1 MPDAP
6 FPPSP
11 DSLPRDSGDR
21 PRTREVRP
29 DVDARASLSADAA
42 ANADA
47 GGDSAGAPP
56 PGPDETPE
64 KRLQRRITAR
74 RVGFVLAGLLVIG
87 AALSV
92 AVVAY
97 LGSDGGQERVRRVAV
112 TQIAELFADDAT
124 VRVADVDGNFLTGA
138 RLVGL
143 EVERGGEVVLAVDTV
158 RVRYTLRT
166 LLDRTF
172 SASVLVVAG
181 PRLVVRQFE
190 DGTFNTAGLLK
201 PAQPGRRPFTV
212 VVDDLA
218 LRDGRAEIHW
228 YNPTRDST
236 LVVDGVRAEVRDF
249 VSSADSLGGRIEAL
263 DLAATATDRTTRM
276 AVSGAGRFSRSDL
289 VLSRLTARSTNG
301 TRLSGSARAGFG
313 EAVRRGD
320 ALPVF
325 ESNIQA
331 TPFALADARA
341 FAGLPLYG
349 SPRLR
354 LTADSDG
361 GTLTVALRG
370 SLAPEAGG
378 PGAGGPEASIALDGE
393 LTRATDGPVR
403 YRAEGQLRRFNPA
416 ALTRNAALA
425 ADLTGDLSLS
435 LEGSSL
441 RALDGPFR
449 LSLRES
455 VAAGRRIDRLTVDG
469 AFAAGRVSFD
479 VDGAIPG
486 LDLVAEGESR
496 PFDRVPTFALR
507 GRARDVN
514 LGVLL
519 PGQNIAGRLAGDVA
533 VEGRGTSVETFAGT
547 AALGLGRTD
556 VTVGGRRYLF
566 DRVDLDADVQSGRAA
581 YDADVVVGNGGGRLV
596 ASGTVDPGD
605 TVRGDA
611 LRYAVTSGRVERF
624 NVAAVTG
631 NPAQASSLTG
641 TFTLDGTGTDVRTL
655 ALDASADL
663 RGSTFGAYTLASA
676 TVDARLRRG
685 ALSFDAAA
693 DLGQA
698 GALTATGTA
707 QPFADPLAYEARGT
721 VRRLDLAG
729 LSRNPALASSLTGDY
744 EATGRGIDPQTLT
757 LDARLRL
764 GSSTIGDRFVD
775 ATDVRASIRQGAVTL
790 AGTVDTPDGRVA
802 LNVATRPFDANP
814 AITLGEGTCFSDLD
828 AGRLTGNADLST
840 DLNGCATGRVAGYAD
855 LPTATADLVVTLRPS
870 RVNSARIADATADV
884 TLARGALAGTLD
896 ATLDAADLPPDTLY
910 ADAFPPDGTGGR
922 VTATFE
928 GRPFDA
934 EPSYAVRGRTRGL
947 DVAALIGIGGSGG
960 DGSVQR
966 TNLSLD
972 FDVDGRGRDPRTLSL
987 SGSLRA
993 GPSVVGPARIDALD
1007 ARFALAQGILTVD
1020 TLAVRSNLA
1029 TATGSGTVALFD
1041 AEAASDFR
1049 LAGQVENLDALSG
1062 RLGQP
1067 VRLDGGAFALA
1078 VMGVPG
1084 QPLDVAGRFDA
1095 ARVAYGT
1102 TVVDEL
1108 VGTLTATV
1116 DRAALEARGFDALT
1130 AGAVDGAAEVAFE
1143 DLTVGERAFSSGRAT
1158 ARLAD
1163 AGGRTAVALDAFLVV
1178 DERRDVELVAV
1189 VELPAEA
1196 TDSTAARLLTIRL
1209 ERARASIDTATWA
1222 LVRPATITVGD
1233 GVRVDSLL
1241 VLNDQPLGG
1250 AQRLEANGTI
1260 RFSGLQD
1267 FTLSAR
1273 EVDLSLLSDLAGL
1286 GGLGGELAADLRVTG
1301 TAEAPIVDGTLGVRD
1316 IRSGDET
1323 VGALQ
1328 ATFGYA
1334 DGQVNLDGAVTHT
1347 SGQQLTFNGAVPR
1360 RISLLDS
1367 LQILPPLPTDEV
1379 RFVAHADSF
1388 PIAWARPFLNKKTYN
1403 ELGGA
1408 LKLDLA
1414 VTGTETDPRLAGT
1427 ATLSD
1432 GRLGVVKTGLT
1443 YAPITA
1449 DVAFTRN
1456 RIELQRVL
1464 IGEPATTVDSTGED
1478 TGGDGIDIS
1487 GAITLQSLSL
1497 GELDLTISPREFT
1510 AIDTRTYSELVLG
1523 AGPTPLRL
1531 TGTLAAPVL
1540 RGSVALSRGDIYLT
1554 DELVPPRLEDVTLND
1569 ADLATLEARFGRDIT
1584 DRDTTVNR
1592 FTRAL
1597 DYDLQVSI
1605 DRNVWIRSEAGLPF
1619 DIEFSGDVQA
1629 TKRAFAERS
1638 QLFGQ
1643 IELVRG
1649 EIQTLSR
1656 RFQVDRGTLD
1666 FSGPALSAIVDIQA
1680 SLDIKLAQ
1688 SLAGQS
1694 AATVLLGVTGQLD
1707 RNPEVRLSSD
1717 PALDPADIVSLI
1729 ATGQLAGQGGGGGSA
1744 LGVGAG
1750 FGLGYVSG
1758 AIEGLAS
1765 RSLGLDL
1772 AQVDITADGAVVLR
1786 VGKYL
1791 TNRIFLTTGYV
1802 TSRASGS
1809 SRSDGGVPIEATLD
1823 YELYRWL
1830 QAQIEYSGNRGL
1842 GGGANVEIAF

>member
-6 FPPSP
+6 FPLPP
-11 DSLPRDSGDR
+11 DDR
-21 PRTREVRP
+21 PRDREARP
-29 DVDARASLSADAA
+29 DASADLG
-42 ANADA
+42 A
-47 GGDSAGAPP
+47 GATGDVSTNGAPVAGAPL

-64 KRLQRRITAR
+64 NRLRRRVTAR
-74 RVGFVLAGLLVIG
+74 RVGYVLAGLIVVASALVV
-87 AALSV
+87 AA
-92 AVVAY
+92 VAY
-97 LGSDGGQERVRRVAV
+97 LRSDGGRERVRTVAV
-112 TQIAELFADDAT
+112 AQIAELLADDAT

-143 EVERGGEVVLAVDTV
+143 EVERGGEVILAVDTV

-172 SASVLVVAG
+172 SASALVVAG

-201 PAQPGRRPFTV
+201 PAQTNRKPFTV
-212 VVDDLA
+212 LVDA
-218 LRDGRAEIHW
+218 LSLSDGRAEVHW
-228 YNPTRDST
+228 YNEGRDST

-325 ESNIQA
+325 EANLQA

-349 SPRLR
+349 DPRLR

-361 GTLTVALRG
+361 GTLTVSLRG
-370 SLAPEAGG
+370 SLAPETGG
-378 PGAGGPEASIALDGE
+378 PGGPEASIALDGE

-403 YRAEGQLRRFNPA
+403 YRAEGQLRRFDPA
-416 ALTRNAALA
+416 VLTRNPALA
-425 ADLTGDLSLS
+425 ADLTGDLTLS

-455 VAAGRRIDRLTVDG
+455 EAAGRRIDRLTVDG

-566 DRVDLDADVQSGRAA
+566 DRVDLDADVRDGRAA
-581 YDADVVVGNGGGRLV
+581 YDADVVVGQGGGRLV
-596 ASGTVDPGD
+596 AAGTVDPTGN
-605 TVRGDA
+605 A
-611 LRYAVTSGRVERF
+611 LRYTVDAGRVERF
-624 NVAAVTG
+624 NVAAITG

-641 TFTLDGTGTDVRTL
+641 TFTVDGTGTDVRTL
-655 ALDASADL
+655 ALDASANL
-663 RGSTFGAYTLASA
+663 RGSTFGAYTIASA
-676 TVDARLRRG
+676 DVDARLRNG

-693 DLGQA
+693 DLGA
-698 GALTATGTA
+698 SGALTAAGTA
-707 QPFADPLAYEARGT
+707 QPFSDPLAYEARGT
-721 VRRLDLAG
+721 LRRLDLAG
-729 LSRNPALASSLTGDY
+729 ITRNPALASSLTGEY

-757 LDARLRL
+757 LDARVRL
-764 GSSTIGDRFVD
+764 APSSVGERLVD
-775 ATDVRASIRQGAVTL
+775 ATDLRASVRAGMVTL
-790 AGTVDTPDGRVA
+790 AGTVDTPDGRFA
-802 LNVATRPFDANP
+802 LNATTRPFDASP

-828 AGRLTGNADLST
+828 AGRLTNNARLST
-840 DLNGCATGRVAGYAD
+840 DLNGCATGRVSGYAD
-855 LPTATADLVVTLRPS
+855 LQSATADLVVSLRPS
-870 RVNSARIADATADV
+870 RVNDARIAEALADI

-896 ATLDAADLPPDTLY
+896 ATLDAADLPPDTTY
-910 ADAFPPDGTGGR
+910 ADTFPFDGTGGR
-922 VTATFE
+922 VTAAFQ
-928 GRPFDA
+928 GRPFDDV
-934 EPSYAVRGRTRGL
+934 PTYAVRGRTRGL
-947 DVAALIGIGGSGG
+947 DIAAVAGIGGG
-960 DGSVQR
+960 DGSLQR
-966 TNLSLD
+966 TNLSVD
-972 FDVDGRGRDPRTLSL
+972 FDVDGRGRDPRTLRL
-987 SGSLRA
+987 AGSITGL
-993 GPSVVGPARIDALD
+993 PSVVGPARIDALD
-1007 ARFALAQGILTVD
+1007 ARFALAAGILTVD

-1029 TATGSGTVALFD
+1029 TANGSGTVALFD
-1041 AEAASDFR
+1041 ADAASDFR
-1049 LAGQVENLDALSG
+1049 LAGQIENLDALSG
-1062 RLGQP
+1062 RIGQP
-1067 VRLDGGAFALA
+1067 VALDGGAFDLA

-1084 QPLDVAGRFDA
+1084 QPLDVVGRFDA
-1095 ARVAYGT
+1095 ARVSYGT

-1108 VGTLTATV
+1108 AGRLAATV
-1116 DRAALEARGFDALT
+1116 NRAALQARGLDALT
-1130 AGAVDGAAEVAFE
+1130 DGAVAGSAEVAFE
-1143 DLTVGERAFSSGRAT
+1143 DLTVGKREFSSGRAT

-1163 AGGRTAVALDAFLVV
+1163 VGGATAVALDAFLVV
-1178 DERRDVELVAV
+1178 DERRDVELVAL

-1196 TDSTAARLLTIRL
+1196 TDSTAARLLTVRL

-1233 GVRVDSLL
+1233 GLRVDSLL
-1241 VLNDQPLGG
+1241 VLNDQPTGG
-1250 AQRLEANGTI
+1250 GQRLEANGVI
-1260 RFSGLQD
+1260 RFSGAQD

-1301 TAEAPIVDGTLGVRD
+1301 TAEAPLLDGTVGVRD

-1334 DGQVNLDGAVTHT
+1334 DGQVSLDGAVTHT

-1367 LQILPPLPTDEV
+1367 LQITPPLPTDEV
-1379 RFVAHADSF
+1379 RFVARADSF
-1388 PIAWARPFLNKKTYN
+1388 PIAWARPFLNELTFN

-1414 VTGTETDPRLAGT
+1414 VTGTEADPRLAGT
-1427 ATLSD
+1427 AALTG
-1432 GRLGVVKTGLT
+1432 GRLGIVKTGLT

-1449 DVAFTRN
+1449 DVAFTSN

-1464 IGEPATTVDSTGED
+1464 VGEPATANDSTGED
-1478 TGGDGIDIS
+1478 TGGDGIDIT
-1487 GAITLQSLSL
+1487 GAITLQSLSV

-1510 AIDTRTYSELVLG
+1510 AMDTRTYRALVLG

-1540 RGSVALSRGDIYLT
+1540 RGSVALSRGDIYVT
-1554 DELVPPRLEDVTLND
+1554 DELVPPRLEDVSLTD
-1569 ADLATLEARFGRDIT
+1569 ADIATLEARFGRDIT
-1584 DRDTTVNR
+1584 ARDTTVNR

-1629 TKRAFAERS
+1629 TKRAFAEQS
-1638 QLFGQ
+1638 QLFGR

-1649 EIQTLSR
+1649 EIQTLAR
-1656 RFQVDRGTLD
+1656 RFQIDSGTLD
-1666 FSGPALSAIVDIQA
+1666 FSGPALSAVVDIQA

-1694 AATVLLGVTGQLD
+1694 AATVLLGVNGQLD

-1729 ATGQLAGQGGGGGSA
+1729 ATGQLAGQGGGTA

-1765 RSLGLDL
+1765 RRLGLDL

-1791 TNRIFLTTGYV
+1791 SNRIFLTTGYV

-1809 SRSDGGVPIEATLD
+1809 SRSEGGVPLEATLD

-1830 QAQIEYSGNRGL
+1830 QAQIEYSGQRGL
-1842 GGGANVEIAF
+1842 GGGANVEVAF